1 MRQDKLILL
10 VNLFPFQFLVLS
22 FNHFS
27 FSMSPKEKI
36 AHLTQTLKQHN
47 YQYYVLAD
55 PTISDY
61 EFDLLL
67 KELEA
72 LETSYPELR
81 HPDSPTLRVGGTITK
96 DFPSFIHVR
105 PMMSL
110 GNSYSKEDLTDFD
123 ESVGK
128 LTGDQPFTY
137 LLEHKFDGVSLSL
150 HYENGLLVRGVT
162 RGDGVQGDEIT
173 ENAKTI
179 RTVPLRLHGD
189 NFPAQLEVRGEVV
202 IFKSD
207 FDKMNVKRAAEGE
220 VLYKNPRNT
229 AAGTLKNQD
238 SAVVASRSLTF
249 FAYQVLTDEPV
260 ARTDEE
266 QLSLLSQWGFR
277 LSGHA
282 SVQPDIEAVFKY
294 LDEWEKKRHDLDYE
308 IDGIVIKVNEL
319 VLRDEMGTTSKAPR
333 WAIAYKYKAAD
344 AVTRLESIDFQ
355 VGRTGKITP
364 VANLTPVLLAGT
376 TVKRA
381 SIHNEDE
388 IQRLGLHEAD
398 YVRVEKG
405 GEIIPKITAVI
416 TEKRNTDAL
425 PVRFLTHCPACE
437 TELSRPEGEVNYFCT
452 NVNGC
457 PPQIKG
463 RIEHFVHR
471 KAMDIDGLGTEIVN
485 QLVDEGLIRNY
496 ADLYA
501 LKYEQV
507 VALERFA
514 EQSATKLIEGVA
526 KSKEMPFE
534 KVLFGL
540 GIRYVGATVAK
551 KLARHLKHID
561 ALAEADVDTLKG
573 LPDIGGRIAQ
583 SVVDFFSDPAHQDLI
598 SRLKTAG
605 LQLAVEEKSTQS
617 DQLSGKSFV
626 ISGVFAHY
634 GRTELKNLIESLG
647 GEIKSSL
654 SSKTSYLLA
663 GENAGPSKLSKAE
676 KHDITILS
684 EDDFSAM
691 IV

>member
-1 MRQDKLILL
+1 MT
-10 VNLFPFQFLVLS
+10 
-22 FNHFS
+22 
-27 FSMSPKEKI
+27 PKEKI
-36 AHLTQTLKQHN
+36 AQLTQVLKQHN
-47 YQYYVLAD
+47 HSYYVLAT

-61 EFDLLL
+61 EFDQLL

-72 LETSYPELR
+72 LEQAHPDLR
-81 HPDSPTLRVGGTITK
+81 HPDSPTLRVGGAVTK
-96 DFPSFIHVR
+96 DFPSFTHLR

-110 GNSYSKEDLTDFD
+110 GNSYSKEDLQDFD

-128 LTGDQPFTY
+128 LTGDQPFSY
-137 LLEHKFDGVSLSL
+137 ILEHKFDGVSLSL

-179 RTVPLRLHGD
+179 RTVPLRLRGD
-189 NFPAQLEVRGEVV
+189 NFPAQLEIRGEVV

-207 FDKMNVKRAAEGE
+207 FDEMNAKREEEGE
-220 VLYKNPRNT
+220 ALYKNPRNT

-238 SAVVASRSLTF
+238 SAIVASRRLTF
-249 FAYQVLTDEPV
+249 FAYEVLTDRPI
-260 ARTDEE
+260 AKTDAEHFE
-266 QLSLLSQWGFR
+266 LLQQWGFR

-282 SVQPDIEAVFKY
+282 SVQPDIDAVFTY
-294 LDEWEKKRHDLDYE
+294 LDEWEIKRHDLDYE
-308 IDGIVIKVNEL
+308 IDGIVVKVNEL
-319 VLRDEMGTTSKAPR
+319 PLRDEMGTTAKAPR

-344 AVTRLESIDFQ
+344 AITRLESIDFQ

-364 VANLTPVLLAGT
+364 VANLSPVLLAGT

-388 IQRLGLHEAD
+388 IQRLGLYEGD
-398 YVRVEKG
+398 YVQVEKG
-405 GEIIPKITAVI
+405 GEIIPKITAVVLD
-416 TEKRNTDAL
+416 KRDPFAQ
-425 PVRFLTHCPACE
+425 PVQFIQNCPACE
-437 TELSRPEGEVNYFCT
+437 TALSRPEGEVNYFCP
-452 NVNGC
+452 NINGC

-496 ADLYA
+496 ADLYD
-501 LKYEQV
+501 LQYEQV

-514 EQSATKLIEGVA
+514 EQSANKLIEGMQ

-561 ALAEADVDTLKG
+561 ALMEAELEMLKNI
-573 LPDIGGRIAQ
+573 PDIGGRIAQ
-583 SVVDFFSDPAHQDLI
+583 SVVDFFAESANREVI
-598 SRLKTAG
+598 NRLKAAG
-605 LQLAVEEKSTQS
+605 LQMAVEEKEAQS

-676 KHDITILS
+676 KHEIPILS